1 MHIRLM
7 AVILVAASAG
17 SAGLAQRDAGL
28 VGHWTFDEGDG
39 DVTGDLSGQGN
50 DGRLHGPTWVQR
62 GEGHALAF
70 NGVDDYVDCG
80 AGAGLDL
87 REAVSLEAWVQPLA
101 VPAGEPL
108 IAGKS
113 TGSYALTMYKDGQ
126 CWWYISSGGNNLKA
140 PVEVGA
146 WNHIVGTFDGST
158 MALYVN
164 GERVGSRQSQF
175 EEIAQGGRLSM
186 GAVVGGAGV
195 PTGPHFQGLI
205 DDLRVYS
212 RALAPEEIQTR
223 YKHTAGGYGTD
234 TTWFDRLRAVP
245 YRFRDRQRLLVLY
258 DYRGVFP
265 RPDDARLE
273 ARLLS
278 AGGEALQVQEF
289 APLPAC
295 GKVAAQFA
303 LADLPPGEYRV
314 EAALTA
320 PDGLSVTSALEIHY
334 PFGEL
339 HAPPPAEAVVP
350 PLPEAPGPAAYDLQ
364 VHPGGGFTVQAAG
377 RRLPVESFFSYPGG
391 GENRL
396 LAGQPD
402 AEGQDGWQV
411 KTRQLAEDAWEVS
424 AGGPDY
430 GILRRIHRRETRI
443 EVRDTIR
450 NLTDEVLGVI
460 IDNRLDARADPFTD
474 WAVAGH
480 PNAIER
486 RHSHSQSVFVA
497 WDELGVGMLPLDD
510 VYIVHGTMYARD
522 GRAGM
527 ADDMFGLAPGASYTL
542 DWAVYPCGRGD
553 YWDFIN
559 AVRRD
564 EGRNGTTIEGGFA
577 FISREG
583 VSEEYVEL
591 RNLRYGSF
599 GCLTHVADDP
609 QIEIEGIE
617 FIHLPKERARLRRQ
631 FAAIR
636 AQHPHLKLMFH
647 IAHSLFSTNRP
658 AELFP
663 DSRVVDANGNQVTYS
678 HDYANSPYFSRQR
691 YEEGWRWYIFYPTPG
706 NSFHDA
712 MMRAADMLIDD
723 IGCDGAFMDGFML
736 GYGSPW
742 THDRWDGHTVRID
755 PETKTVTR
763 RVGSVLL
770 LSQPSM
776 VEFTRRMTDRGA
788 VIVANSPVVTRT
800 VGALPLIVD
809 QECIAGPNV
818 HLAQTSASL
827 GNPSRINSEA
837 DVYRDV
843 LDKLQWANLY
853 FYYGEGELTYP
864 SLPQQMYPITI
875 EELRSGTVKGEER
888 IVTMRSGVYGWKGD
902 RHLHLGY
909 RYNALGMPVPAELVT
924 RVDADGVRT
933 LVELDRE
940 ESAVIRRIPVSAET
954 ERPASV
960 ICAGYD
966 HQAMVLAA
974 NGTGRLTLRIADGDF
989 HVRPNAPYR
998 VTAGETMIVRSDADG
1013 VLEVA
1018 LALTGATRVVIEP
1031 AG

>member
-17 SAGLAQRDAGL
+17 AAGPAQGDADL
-28 VGHWTFDEGDG
+28 VGYWTFDEGDG
-39 DVTGDLSGQGN
+39 PIARDLSGAGN
-50 DGRLHGPTWVQR
+50 DGRLHGPSRVER

-80 AGAGLDL
+80 AGTSLDL

-108 IAGKS
+108 IVGKS
-113 TGSYALTMYKDGQ
+113 TGSYGLTMYRDGQ

-146 WNHIVGTFDGST
+146 WNHIVGTFDGTT

-164 GERVGSRQSQF
+164 GERVGSRDSQF
-175 EEIAQGGRLSM
+175 EQIAQGGRLSM

-195 PTGPHFQGLI
+195 PTGAHFQGLI
-205 DDLRVYS
+205 DDVRVYGA
-212 RALAPEEIQTR
+212 ALGAEEIQTR
-223 YKHTAGGYGTD
+223 YKRTAGGYGAD
-234 TTWFDRLRAVP
+234 TTWFDRLRTVP

-265 RPDDARLE
+265 RPDDARLQT
-273 ARLLS
+273 RLMPP
-278 AGGEALQVQEF
+278 GGRAIQAQEF
-289 APLPAC
+289 APLPDS
-295 GKVAAQFA
+295 GKVAAQFD
-303 LADLPPGEYRV
+303 LADLPPGDYRV
-314 EAALTA
+314 DAALTA
-320 PDGLSVTSALEIHY
+320 PGGLSVTSELTVRH
-334 PFGEL
+334 PFDEL
-339 HAPPPAEAVVP
+339 RAPPPGAVVP
-350 PLPEAPGPAAYDLQ
+350 PLPQAAGPAAYDLQ
-364 VHPGGGFTVQAAG
+364 VHPGGGFTVHAAG
-377 RRLPVESFFSYPGG
+377 RRLPFESSYSYPGG

-396 LAGQPD
+396 LAGERD
-402 AEGQDGWQV
+402 AEGQDGWRV
-411 KTRQLAEDAWEVS
+411 RTRQLAEDAWDVTAE
-424 AGGPDY
+424 GPHY
-430 GILRRIHRRETRI
+430 GVVRRIRRGDTRI
-443 EVRDTIR
+443 DVHDTIR
-450 NLTDEVLGVI
+450 NRTDEVLGVI
-460 IDNRLDARADPFTD
+460 IDNRLDAGGDPFSE

-497 WDELGVGMLPLDD
+497 WDDLGVGMLPLDD
-510 VYIVHGTMYARD
+510 VSIVHGTMYARE
-522 GRAGM
+522 GGAGM
-527 ADDMFGLAPGASYTL
+527 ADDMFGLQPGASYTL
-542 DWAVYPCGRGD
+542 EWAVYPCTRGD

-577 FISREG
+577 FIPREG
-583 VSEEYVEL
+583 VSDEYVEL
-591 RNLRYGSF
+591 RKLRYGSF

-636 AQHPHLKLMFH
+636 ARHPHLKLMFH

-658 AELFP
+658 EELFP
-663 DSRVVDANGNQVTYS
+663 DSRVVDADGNQVTYS
-678 HDYANSPYFSRQR
+678 HNYANSPYFSRQR

-742 THDRWDGHTVRID
+742 TYDRWDGHTVRID

-763 RVGSVLL
+763 QVGSVLL

-776 VEFTRRMTDRGA
+776 VQFTRRIADRGG

-800 VGALPLIVD
+800 VGRLPLIVD
-809 QECIAGPNV
+809 QECIAGPDV

-827 GNPSRINSEA
+827 GNPSRISSEA

-843 LDKLQWANLY
+843 LDKLRWANLY
-853 FYYGEGELTYP
+853 FYYGEGELTHP

-875 EELRSGTVKGEER
+875 QELRPGTVKGRER
-888 IVTMRSGVYGWKGD
+888 IVTMRSGVYAWRGD

-909 RYNALGMPVPAELVT
+909 RYNALGMPVPAEFMT

-940 ESAVIRRIPVSAET
+940 ESAVVRRIPVSAST
-954 ERPASV
+954 DHPASV
-960 ICAGYD
+960 ICARYD
-966 HQAMVLAA
+966 REAIALAIS
-974 NGTGRLTLRIADGDF
+974 GSGRMTLRIADGDF
-989 HVRPNAPYR
+989 PVRPNAPYN
-998 VTAGETMIVRSDADG
+998 VTAGEVTTVRSDADG

-1018 LALTGATRVVIEP
+1018 VDLAGPTRVVIE
-1031 AG
+1031 ATG